1 MVGRWSVGGRPT
13 TYRPPTEHLFTVQL
27 VHDYHKQLRT
37 QNQRYIK
44 NLSNKVLSESEVQ
57 LLSRH
62 LKFIPTPTT
71 LASTK
76 YLLKDFNSFARS
88 MRLRYKFADSK
99 TTAHPFHVKSQW
111 QPPPQ
116 PSVALE
122 TYLELT
128 KMELAEA
135 VFTPQSDNLSAN
147 ERKALKELR
156 TNSEINLK
164 KADKGSTTD
173 CHLRY

>member
-1 MVGRWSVGGRPT
+1 MYILLTEIKQELQSTNQSVCFSDSPRAIPARPHPWHSLKRWT
-13 TYRPPTEHLFTVQL
+13 
-27 VHDYHKQLRT
+27 
-37 QNQRYIK
+37 
-44 NLSNKVLSESEVQ
+44 
-57 LLSRH
+57 LL
-62 LKFIPTPTT
+62 T
-71 LASTK
+71 L
-76 YLLKDFNSFARS
+76 LLSFARS